1 MIIPVECTASTSTLM
16 AERAD
21 DLEHGDVITTL
32 RQTRGRGQRGNSWE
46 SEDGKN
52 LTFSILL
59 LPKTIDASRQFELS
73 QIVSIAV
80 ALELR
85 QLLATDEVRIKWP
98 NDIYYRDSKICGMLI
113 EHVISG
119 AGIARSIA
127 GIGIN
132 VNQEAFLSDAPN
144 PISMWQ
150 ISGLQYDLD
159 LLLEGIV
166 DRIHDDFNDYERNP
180 DPQALAATYRALLW
194 RGEGYW
200 PYHDNVRG
208 IYIEARI
215 AHIAPSGLLT
225 LETRDGRTYTYAF
238 KEVTAII

>member
-1 MIIPVECTASTSTLM
+1 MIIPVESATSTSTLM
-16 AERAD
+16 AERVDA
-21 DLEHGDVITTL
+21 LEHGDVISTL
-32 RQTRGRGQRGNSWE
+32 RQTKGRGQRGNSWE

-52 LTFSILL
+52 LTFSMLL

-119 AGIARSIA
+119 TSIARSIA

-132 VNQEAFLSDAPN
+132 VNQEQFLSDAPN

-150 ISGLQYDLD
+150 ISGMQYDLD

-166 DRIHDDFNDYERNP
+166 DRIQDDFNEYEHAP
-180 DPQALAATYRALLW
+180 DPRALAATYRALLW

-200 PYHDNVRG
+200 PYRDNVRG
-208 IYIEARI
+208 IDIEARV
-215 AHIAPSGLLT
+215 ADIAPSGLLT
-225 LETRDGRTYTYAF
+225 LETRDGQTYTYAF